1 MFLRDFTS
9 CFGEAPTF
17 NAVEWLLLLRPLE
30 SLELPEPDVLVDLV
44 VLEFHVSLEW
54 DIVGH

>member
-1 MFLRDFTS
+1 MFLRDITS

-30 SLELPEPDVLVDLV
+30 SLKLLEPDVRVDLV
-44 VLEFHVSLEW
+44 VLQFLISLQW
-54 DIVGH
+54 DIDQ

>member
-30 SLELPEPDVLVDLV
+30 SLKLLEPDVRVDLV
-44 VLEFHVSLEW
+44 VLQFLISLQW
-54 DIVGH
+54 DIDQ

>member
-30 SLELPEPDVLVDLV
+30 SLKLLEPDVRVDLV
-44 VLEFHVSLEW
+44 VLQFLISLQW
-54 DIVGH
+54 NIDQ